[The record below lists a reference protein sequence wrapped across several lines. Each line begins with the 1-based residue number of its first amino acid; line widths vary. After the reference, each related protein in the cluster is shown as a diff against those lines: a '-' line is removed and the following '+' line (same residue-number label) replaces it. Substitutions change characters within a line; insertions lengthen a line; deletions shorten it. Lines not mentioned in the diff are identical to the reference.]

1 MPKKQH
7 RYNSPLKSNTPSDA
21 SGRIPLWQ
29 ALVLPPAAILLFFF
43 LLEGGLALF
52 GFKPALQTE
61 DPFVGFASNAPLFVP
76 VPGSKGGQVLTTAS
90 NKKDYFNR
98 QSFPQEK
105 GPGTF
110 RIFCLGGSTTYGR
123 PYDDATSFVGWLR
136 ELLPAA
142 DNSRKWE
149 VINAGGISY
158 ASYRVAH
165 LMEELIHYQPD
176 LFIIYTG
183 HNEFLEERS
192 YRKLRDIPPLVRTA
206 ASLLAQTRT
215 WSAMSTAIQKLDI
228 YPQVE
233 KEDRDNLAVEVD
245 TILDQSVGP
254 ERYTRDDSLQANILQ
269 HYRISLER
277 MVMMARSIG
286 AQVLFVTP
294 ASNLK
299 DCSPFKSQ
307 HTENI
312 NKADLQ
318 RSAELLA
325 MSIPFVW
332 EKEWGGVLKL
342 MDEAIQ
348 LDPRFAE
355 LHYRRGQALLGLGR
369 YEEAQEAL
377 RLAREEDVCP
387 LRALTPMRW
396 IVTEVAREQGVMLL
410 DFVDL
415 LQQRMQ
421 DTQGYPI
428 LGQEYFLDH
437 VHPTIEGHK
446 ILAVALVKVM
456 ADNGLVQPGPRWG
469 DDTVAAVAARI
480 EGGIDQKTHGRALAN
495 LARVFLWAGKNE
507 DAARLARQ
515 AMDTA
520 GENQE
525 VAINATSTV
534 ATAYMRDNQ
543 PKRALQQIYSSV
555 AKAPGSVEL
564 RLKLGQILLERRF
577 RKLEEAAAN
586 LLLVTRLMPYYDW
599 GHALFGIAMAERNRP
614 GVAYPSLMQALRLNP
629 NNSSARQ
636 KLAQIKP
643 LLRGQEPSPQPP
655 FIQLDYY
662 PSAAPRMLVQGRRNA
677 SGQFIPDGIEVEFF
691 DNGRLMRLTDYEK
704 GVRHG
709 NEITWDSDGGLLSR
723 LVYQQGTPVNS
734 GGVQ

>member
-7 RYNSPLKSNTPSDA
+7 RYDSPLKSNTPSDA

-52 GFKPALQTE
+52 GVKPALQTE

-76 VPGSKGGQVLTTAS
+76 VPGSKGGQVLATAS

-98 QSFPQEK
+98 QSFLQEK

-165 LMEELIHYQPD
+165 LMEELIYYQPD

-446 ILAVALVKVM
+446 IMAVALVKVM